1 MQRPETYPKQLDIR
15 KFFKIIITVF
25 SFMVYLLVIWYVLV
39 YKDFEDVNIIIGFF
53 TGFLS
58 LPFWIMIL
66 PTISKTKTI
75 KHEDKQSFKL

>member
-39 YKDFEDVNIIIGFF
+39 YKNFEDANVIIGFF
-53 TGFLS
+53 TGLLS
-58 LPFWIMIL
+58 LPFWIIIL
-66 PTISKTKTI
+66 PTISKNKTI
-75 KHEDKQSFKL
+75 RHEDKQNFKL